1 MVNHSLAD
9 STFLNAVARLIPTI
23 EEDLTVL
30 LDLSYSLLLQL
41 FLTTANITPYSVL
54 LIYYNLLITWFPRD
68 PASG

>member
-1 MVNHSLAD
+1 VVNRSLAD
-9 STFLNAVARLIPTI
+9 STFLNAAAGLIPTI
-23 EEDLTVL
+23 EEDLTVF
-30 LDLSYSLLLQL
+30 LDLSYPLLLQL